1 MRRYNP
7 LFQTANSKRSVE
19 VIRPQI
25 IQNTINQTSDNVVI
39 EKLNNNKILIAMDDK
54 ITSSHYDIN
63 AIFNEVY
70 KNLPEPLVAGSNIEI
85 LNGKIH
91 SKMYDDT
98 DLRKHIKNTE
108 KETNDLITDISQ
120 NTVELK
126 KLINLKCDNL
136 SVQQISI
143 LEELNTL
150 TKRQKILKSLL
161 DDNAQYFGEENR
173 KLHTEISDVKKNTT
187 MMKDDINK
195 KMKEMDNDNKKC
207 LDSMK
212 LLIDNN
218 DKNHNKNHNDM
229 NEKLQKYS
237 MDVDNKIEYNKE
249 LLDENA
255 NKLYVDIQNYQSNME
270 EKLINNFKKMIDDV
284 CNKYD
289 DKLQKKEQEITRLT
303 KMVETL
309 NVDVVSVKNLDPS
322 SKQLQKVIKQL
333 TDKVSLIDKHFKF
346 TTNNSV

>member
-1 MRRYNP
+1 
-7 LFQTANSKRSVE
+7 
-19 VIRPQI
+19 
-25 IQNTINQTSDNVVI
+25 
-39 EKLNNNKILIAMDDK
+39 
-54 ITSSHYDIN
+54 
-63 AIFNEVY
+63 
-70 KNLPEPLVAGSNIEI
+70 
-85 LNGKIH
+85 
-91 SKMYDDT
+91 
-98 DLRKHIKNTE
+98 
-108 KETNDLITDISQ
+108 
-120 NTVELK
+120 
-126 KLINLKCDNL
+126 
-136 SVQQISI
+136 
-143 LEELNTL
+143 
-150 TKRQKILKSLL
+150 
-161 DDNAQYFGEENR
+161 
-173 KLHTEISDVKKNTT
+173 
-187 MMKDDINK
+187 
-195 KMKEMDNDNKKC
+195 
-207 LDSMK
+207 MK

-270 EKLINNFKKMIDDV
+270 EKLINNFKKMLDDV

-289 DKLQKKEQEITRLT
+289 DKLQKKEQEITKLT